1 MLRQVKRAGLT
12 ASLALLALTG
22 CSLGADD
29 ETGSTTPAEGA
40 PKQVA
45 QTVGEL
51 DRAVRRS
58 DWRTV
63 CNRLFTPA
71 ARERAGGRDC
81 PRLVGSAAGRLR
93 GARIELLEIT
103 VKGDSAEARVR
114 SRARGQRPVTDTLTL
129 KRVSGRYLID
139 SLS

>member
-1 MLRQVKRAGLT
+1 MTAKAGLT
-12 ASLALLALTG
+12 ASAALLALSG

-29 ETGSTTPAEGA
+29 EKGKTEPAGGA

-45 QTVGEL
+45 ATVRAL
-51 DRAVRRS
+51 DRAVRKD

-81 PRLVGSAAGRLR
+81 VKLVNSSAGDLR
-93 GARIELLEIT
+93 GARIELVGIEVSKT
-103 VKGDSAEARVR
+103 GAQARAR
-114 SRARGQRPVTDTLTL
+114 TQARGQAPLTATLPLRRRAGATGSS
-129 KRVSGRYLID
+129 RCAS
-139 SLS
+139 